1 MRTFI
6 YLLLAIFFWSL
17 AAMVVHKRF
26 VFIEQS
32 EAVEAVITD
41 VRLSNTQR
49 SRNRSRSTETI
60 VQFRTPT
67 NQLIEHAPYR
77 HRSSSQK
84 DKGKTLTVLYA
95 PDHPEQVVIKEFMTL
110 WFLAL
115 FCGLIAMGFT
125 LLCLRQLLPASP
137 LTAQWL
143 KNLRTAA
150 LVPAGLCFALAI
162 KILLLR

>member
-1 MRTFI
+1 MRIFI
-6 YLLLAIFFWSL
+6 YLLLAALFWGLSS
-17 AAMVVHKRF
+17 MVVQKRLA
-26 VFIEQS
+26 FIGQS
-32 EAVEAVITD
+32 ETVEAVITD
-41 VRLSNTQR
+41 VRLSSTQR
-49 SRNRSRSTETI
+49 SRNRSRSTETV
-60 VQFRTPT
+60 VQFRTKA
-67 NQLIEHAPYR
+67 NKLVEHAPYR
-77 HRSSSQK
+77 HRHTSQK

-115 FCGLIAMGFT
+115 FCGLIALGFT